1 VLAAFLSLRTGELRY
16 FCGEGDTV
24 EELGDLFRSVDLV
37 VEAVYVDH
45 LEV

>member
-1 VLAAFLSLRTGELRY
+1 MLAAFLSLRTAI